1 MQKDEL
7 ISLANEMCKELSI
20 IINQEEKATQE
31 QVANYLIESAQII
44 INIKDKD
51 LNNAD
56 FAETIFHNAYREIAN
71 KSLSSYAN
79 TNQNI
84 EKLTKMQEKTL
95 MECNEQHID
104 LPSLTSKFDEIQSHM
119 NDEVKKANDIITQLA
134 TQVKTLEKTSNLD
147 SLTKVFNRRALS
159 SYLQEVCSN
168 TELPYSFNMLI
179 LDIDDFK
186 NINDKYGHVAGDKV
200 LIFIANILKK
210 TLRDGDKV
218 FRYGGEEFIII
229 LNRID
234 DERCKKITIRLLEL
248 IRGNKLI
255 YKGETLRV
263 TMSIGTTKFVKG
275 DTPDSIISRADKAL
289 YKAKNSGK
297 NQIYTEIK

>member
-7 ISLANEMCKELSI
+7 ISLANEMCKELSSI
-20 IINQEEKATQE
+20 IEEQEEATRE

-44 INIKDKD
+44 MNINEKDM
-51 LNNAD
+51 NSAG
-56 FAETIFHNAYREIAN
+56 FAENVFHNAYKDIAN

-79 TNQNI
+79 TNANMD
-84 EKLTKMQEKTL
+84 KLTKMHERTL
-95 MECNEQHID
+95 LECNSQHID
-104 LPSLTSKFDEIQSHM
+104 LPTLTSKFDEIQSHM
-119 NDEVKKANDIITQLA
+119 NEEVKKANQIITQLS
-134 TQVKTLEKTSNLD
+134 TQVKTLEEKSNLD

-159 SYLQEVCSN
+159 SYLKNVCSN
-168 TELPYSFNMLI
+168 ENLPYEFHLLM

-234 DERCKKITIRLLEL
+234 DEHCKKITTRLLDL

-255 YKGETLRV
+255 YKGEGLRV
-263 TMSIGTTKFVKG
+263 TMSMGTTKYAQG
-275 DTPDSIISRADKAL
+275 DTHDSIIARADKAL
-289 YKAKNSGK
+289 YKAKESGK
-297 NQIYTEIK
+297 NQIYAEIK